1 MKYVGVDLHKK
12 TISVCV
18 VIKARG
24 QRKVLARTRLECQ
37 DESGIKAYFSELG
50 KFEVVVEATASY
62 EWFVKL
68 MEPLAHRVVLAH
80 PKKLRVIAESKR
92 KSDKLDAQV
101 LAEFLASGEI
111 PLSYRPSPRVREHRK
126 LVRWRNYV
134 QRRNTSVK
142 NKLRH
147 ILAAYNA
154 DVPNLFTA
162 EGRAH
167 LAALPLS
174 AADRFVSDELLI
186 ELAQHQER
194 LVTANRRLR
203 EFAATAPL
211 AEREARAVLDSIPNV
226 GPVTI
231 DVILAEL
238 GDWRRF
244 RSQAHVASYAGLAP
258 GFRESAGKAKQ
269 LKITK
274 EGSAL
279 LRWAM
284 VEFAWRMVGS
294 SRKWGGHYHRLA
306 GRVGAKKAIVAIA
319 RRLLGVIFTLLR
331 TGQKYALALEA
342 SGPASCRSKSP
353 RDTNPSDSARLRGQP
368 RRTKSLGAGGLLR
381 RASLCS
387 EKNDTTGQ
395 G

>member
-24 QRKVLARTRLECQ
+24 QRKVLARKRLECQ
-37 DESGIKAYFSELG
+37 DESGIKAYFSGLG

-167 LAALPLS
+167 LAALSLS

-294 SRKWGGHYHRLA
+294 SPKWGGHYHRLA
-306 GRVGAKKAIVAIA
+306 ARVGAKKAIVAIA

-342 SGPASCRSKSP
+342 SGQASCRSKSP
-353 RDTNPSDSARLRGQP
+353 RDTDPSDSARLRGQP